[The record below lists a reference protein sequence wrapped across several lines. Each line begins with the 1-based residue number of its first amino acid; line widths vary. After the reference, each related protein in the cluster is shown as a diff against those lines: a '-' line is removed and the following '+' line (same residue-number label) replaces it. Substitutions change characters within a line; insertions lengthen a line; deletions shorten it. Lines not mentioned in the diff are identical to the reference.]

1 MDEILKERMLKNLKQ
16 AVSDHWGGWDD
27 AHKTLREIYLTDLNG
42 ACMPYEFIGEDVL
55 KEIEDKFYFFLGAIR
70 DELPQDINI
79 YITPSYEDTTVYL
92 MILDDKLLLK
102 DYQKAWHFWF
112 ESEEKLMDE
121 MYSIYRRLLAKSVKT
136 YECYT
141 LCRGDIEEV
150 AERKGL
156 DLELRDLDDVI
167 DYVKK
172 GIEGALDNIDEII
185 EQAIRQA
192 DYEPSTYEMLKKEGR
207 NMGIRG
213 CQ

>member
-1 MDEILKERMLKNLKQ
+1 MDE
-16 AVSDHWGGWDD
+16 
-27 AHKTLREIYLTDLNG
+27 
-42 ACMPYEFIGEDVL
+42 
-55 KEIEDKFYFFLGAIR
+55 
-70 DELPQDINI
+70 
-79 YITPSYEDTTVYL
+79 
-92 MILDDKLLLK
+92 
-102 DYQKAWHFWF
+102 
-112 ESEEKLMDE
+112 
-121 MYSIYRRLLAKSVKT
+121 KT

-141 LCRGDIEEV
+141 LSIDDIKEV

-192 DYEPSTYEMLKKEGR
+192 DYEPSTFEMLKKEGR
-207 NMGIRG
+207 DMGIRG